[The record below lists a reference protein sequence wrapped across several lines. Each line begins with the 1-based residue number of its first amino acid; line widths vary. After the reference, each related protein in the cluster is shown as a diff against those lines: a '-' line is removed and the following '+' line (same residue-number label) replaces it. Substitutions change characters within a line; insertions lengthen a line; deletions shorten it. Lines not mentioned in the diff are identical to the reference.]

1 MNTFLKTSVALGS
14 LVLASS
20 PLYAADYVIDTKG
33 AHASIEF
40 RISHLGIGF
49 VTGRFNK
56 FEGQFSYDAEQ
67 PNDSTITVD
76 IDTSSIDSN
85 HAERDKHIR
94 SGDFLDVKTYPTA
107 KFVST
112 QYSDNGDGSATL
124 TGDLTL
130 HGVTKPVVIDVSK
143 IGEGNDP
150 WGGFRVGFEGSTEIK
165 MKDFGIDYNLGPA
178 AETMYLDLTLEGVK
192 Q

>member
-33 AHASIEF
+33 AHAAIEF

-67 PNDSTITVD
+67 PNDSSITVD

>member
-67 PNDSTITVD
+67 PNDSSITVD

>member
-1 MNTFLKTSVALGS
+1 MNTFLKTSLALGG

-20 PLYAADYVIDTKG
+20 PLYAADYVIDSKG
-33 AHASIEF
+33 AHAAIEF
-40 RISHLGIGF
+40 RISHLGIGL
-49 VTGRFNK
+49 VSGRFNK

-67 PNDSTITVD
+67 PNNSTVTVD

-94 SGDFLDVKTYPTA
+94 SGDFLDVKAFPTA

-112 QYSDNGDGSATL
+112 KYSDNGDGTASL

-130 HGVTKPVVIDVSK
+130 HGVTKPVVLAVK
-143 IGEGNDP
+143 KLGEGDDP
-150 WGGFRVGFEGSTEIK
+150 WGGFRTGFEGSTEIK
-165 MKDFGIDYNLGPA
+165 LKDFDINYNLGPA
-178 AETMYLDLTLEGVK
+178 SETLYLNLSVEGVK

>member
-20 PLYAADYVIDTKG
+20 PLYAADYVIDTKN

-40 RISHLGIGF
+40 RISHLGIGL
-49 VTGRFNK
+49 VTGRFNT
-56 FEGQFSYDAEQ
+56 FEGQFSYDPEQ
-67 PNDSTITVD
+67 PNDSSVTVD

-94 SGDFLDVKTYPTA
+94 SGDFLDVKTFPTA

-112 QYSDNGDGSATL
+112 QYSDNGDGSASL

-130 HGVTKPVVIDVSK
+130 HGVTKPVVLDVSK
-143 IGEGNDP
+143 LGEGNDP
-150 WGGFRVGFEGSTEIK
+150 WGGFRTGFEGSTEIK
-165 MKDFGIDYNLGPA
+165 LKDFGIDYNLGPA
-178 AETMYLDLTLEGVK
+178 SETLYLNLSIEGVK

>member
-1 MNTFLKTSVALGS
+1 MNTLLKTSVALGS

-33 AHASIEF
+33 AHAAIEF
-40 RISHLGIGF
+40 RIQHLGYSWLN
-49 VTGRFNK
+49 GRFNT

-67 PNDSTITVD
+67 PNNSSATVE
-76 IDTSSIDSN
+76 IDTASIDSN
-85 HAERDKHIR
+85 HAERDKHLR
-94 SGDFLDVKTYPTA
+94 SGDFLDVSEYPKA

-112 QYSDNGDGSATL
+112 NYNDNGDGTASM

-130 HGVTKPVVIDVSK
+130 HGVTKSVVLAVSK
-143 IGEGNDP
+143 VGEGKDP
-150 WGGFRVGFEGSTEIK
+150 WGGYRAGFEGSTEIK
-165 MKDFGIDYNLGPA
+165 LKDFGIDYNLGPA
-178 AETMYLDLTLEGVK
+178 SETVYLNLSVEGMK